1 MTKWIGA
8 ALLVVFL
15 QAFSLVALTDIYPYL
30 TIIVVIL
37 AVSRLEGRQS
47 LVVTLLIGL
56 VLDSLSAH
64 TFGLF
69 LVIYLGVW
77 VLAAWLRQAGI
88 VLSSLPGISVA
99 VLLLVSWHALLVMGV
114 AALHSGSLAA
124 LGLLPVFI
132 GQYVLTLIFALPIK
146 RLL

>member
-1 MTKWIGA
+1 M
-8 ALLVVFL
+8 

-37 AVSRLEGRQS
+37 AVSRLEGWQS
-47 LVVTLLIGL
+47 LVIALLTGL

-99 VLLLVSWHALLVMGV
+99 MLLLVSWHALPVMGV
-114 AALHSGSLAA
+114 AALQGNSIAVLE
-124 LGLLPVFI
+124 LLPVFI
-132 GQYVLTLIFALPIK
+132 GQYVITLIFALPIK

>member
-1 MTKWIGA
+1 M
-8 ALLVVFL
+8 VVFL

-30 TIIVVIL
+30 TIIMVIL
-37 AVSRLEGRQS
+37 AVSCLERWQS
-47 LVVTLLIGL
+47 LVIALLTGL
-56 VLDSLSAH
+56 VLDSLNAH

-77 VLAAWLRQAGI
+77 ALAAWLRQAGI

-99 VLLLVSWHALLVMGV
+99 MLLLVFWHALLVMGV
-114 AALHSGSLAA
+114 AALHSGSLAV

-132 GQYVLTLIFALPIK
+132 GQYVLTLIFALPIR